1 MLSYDSPWPS
11 IQSKVIVRIRAV
23 RHGNF
28 CLFLWEKESISLSIN
43 FHINLNH
50 ENNDMIWYDERERER
65 DFLTV
70 DFWWWS
76 CGSSVY
82 MYSSQGSFFPVVPG
96 NAWTRMIFWFSPT
109 IPHSRATL
117 RAVNMLSPR
126 RRKSK
131 S

>member
-28 CLFLWEKESISLSIN
+28 CLFLWEKESISLTIN
-43 FHINLNH
+43 FQYQI
-50 ENNDMIWYDERERER
+50 MKIMTWYDMMRKRER